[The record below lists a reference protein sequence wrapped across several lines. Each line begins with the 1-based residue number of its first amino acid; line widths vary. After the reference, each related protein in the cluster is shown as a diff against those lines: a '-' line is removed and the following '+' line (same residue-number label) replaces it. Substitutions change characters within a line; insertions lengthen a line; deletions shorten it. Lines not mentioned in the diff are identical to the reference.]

1 MQAKSKREKQLKD
14 SPIYQAFHG
23 MLSHL
28 EAPKKEKKI
37 AGTGRIVRND
47 AERMQMSDQIAKK
60 EMAENDL
67 KRIKMEESP
76 LLKAFSRQ
84 REKQSQASKEK

>member
-1 MQAKSKREKQLKD
+1 
-14 SPIYQAFHG
+14 
-23 MLSHL
+23 
-28 EAPKKEKKI
+28 
-37 AGTGRIVRND
+37 
-47 AERMQMSDQIAKK
+47 MSDQIAKK